1 MHDEEKKR
9 GEEEEGY
16 IDKKIEPRRRM
27 KIKGYRLREGI
38 GQKLKELARGRRLA
52 DVSRNVDWI
61 IALGFSLAGETLK
74 TGRAIPPSP
83 PSTPLIKV
91 EILRAV
97 KRPRS
102 LAKSAI
108 PAHGPR
114 FYGPLARENKSNGRP
129 SLNRNCGEEEDGKRR
144 EKGGEAVIYICRY
157 RLVEESDKSVE
168 TRYV

>member
-1 MHDEEKKR
+1 M
-9 GEEEEGY
+9 
-16 IDKKIEPRRRM
+16 
-27 KIKGYRLREGI
+27 
-38 GQKLKELARGRRLA
+38 
-52 DVSRNVDWI
+52 
-61 IALGFSLAGETLK
+61 K

-157 RLVEESDKSVE
+157 RLSKNP
-168 TRYV
+168 TRVWRRVTFNVSSISYGGWNSLPVTVVRFLSWTPCYCIICCIITRGNEVSF